1 MRLSPEQVSV
11 IRETIAREI
20 SPDARVWL
28 FGSRTDDGRRGG
40 DVDLY
45 VETDSP
51 PLMRT
56 LQCKID
62 LEEALDLHVDL
73 IVARSGE
80 PRPIDEIAKT
90 EGVLL

>member
-28 FGSRTDDGRRGG
+28 FGSRTDDARHGG

-45 VETDSP
+45 VEADSP
-51 PLMRT
+51 PLLRE
-56 LQCKID
+56 LQCKMD

-73 IVARSGE
+73 IVARSDDARLIGK
-80 PRPIDEIAKT
+80 IAKT
-90 EGVLL
+90 KGILL

>member
-1 MRLSPEQVSV
+1 MSV

-20 SPDARVWL
+20 SPNVRVWL
-28 FGSRTDDGRRGG
+28 FGSRTDDARRGG
-40 DVDLY
+40 DVDLC

-51 PLMRT
+51 PLLRE

-73 IVARSGE
+73 IVARSGDA
-80 PRPIDEIAKT
+80 RPIDEISKT
-90 EGVLL
+90 EGILL